1 MWRATIMNMRAEKG
15 SFRESFKH
23 YERRESTKVLAPNRH
38 FELVFK
44 KGQWRITYVL
54 TNQCSYFCFN
64 NVSVASV

>member
-44 KGQWRITYVL
+44 KGQWRITYGE
-54 TNQCSYFCFN
+54 
-64 NVSVASV
+64 